1 MRYFLHTNIV
11 ILYLREDPLIQ
22 LIEDKFN
29 PLSLDNEAFLSV
41 VSKGELNALSK
52 KNDWGEARIR
62 KVERI
67 CDELLITDINSE
79 DVIERYGEID
89 AFSQGRLKNRP
100 SRFSARNMS
109 KNDLWIA
116 ATASV
121 TKATLLTTDR
131 DFEHLN
137 GVFLTVEYIQL
148 PT

>member
-1 MRYFLHTNIV
+1 MRYFFDTNIV
-11 ILYLREDPLIQ
+11 ILYLREDSLIQ

-29 PLSLDNEAFLSV
+29 PLSSDNDAFLSV

-52 KNDWGEARIR
+52 KNDWGKVRIQ

-89 AFSQGRLKNRP
+89 AFSQGRLKSRP

-116 ATASV
+116 ATASI
-121 TKATLLTTDR
+121 TNATLLTTDK
-131 DFEHLN
+131 DFDHLN
-137 GVFLTVEYIQL
+137 GVFLNVEYIQL